1 MAMVLF
7 LISPDGSYTY
17 QVKSEKEPNLS
28 NKVNWTPSV
37 DPSPLYR
44 RSWMQDKSVLIRN
57 RERSTFIGKVADFDK
72 RGNVILEQAIIM
84 WKENGRFRRTFQ
96 TDMLRINIEDI
107 WVAQISHGFKGL
119 RGVGEDERLDNTN
132 NRWAGWCDHGREE

>member
-1 MAMVLF
+1 
-7 LISPDGSYTY
+7 
-17 QVKSEKEPNLS
+17 
-28 NKVNWTPSV
+28 
-37 DPSPLYR
+37 
-44 RSWMQDKSVLIRN
+44 MQDKSVLIRN
-57 RERSTFIGKVADFDK
+57 WEHWTFIGKVADFDK
-72 RGNVILEQAIIM
+72 RGSVILEQAIIM
-84 WKENGRFRRTFQ
+84 WKENGRFRRIFQ